1 VGEGR
6 RLWYRRPKTAA
17 AAAAA
22 EDDGSGIE
30 DPR

>member
-17 AAAAA
+17 A

>member
-6 RLWYRRPKTAA
+6 RLWYRRPKTAG
-17 AAAAA
+17 AAA

-30 DPR
+30 GPR